1 MPAKVRKKRK
11 DPGRLTNPLE
21 RRIKDYSLAAV
32 GIGAVAFAPSAS
44 AAVVTTGVI
53 NYNVPV
59 NTTYTVN
66 IGGNNAIIISNSQ
79 STSTTTNGVFATQ
92 GTVNAKVFALPG
104 KGRDKDDVLPLNAG
118 QNVSGALS
126 TFGKAVVLASTTDKN
141 NWTGFLGNAKY
152 LGFSFG
158 TGANIHY
165 GWVEIN
171 ITQSKTNGPYTVT
184 VVEAAYETV
193 AGKALP
199 AGATSDSPSPTP
211 APNTLWLTALGAAG
225 LAGLEAMRRRR
236 RA

>member
-11 DPGRLTNPLE
+11 DPVRLTNPLE

-32 GIGAVAFAPSAS
+32 GIGAVTFAPAAS
-44 AAVVTTGVI
+44 AAVVSTGVI
-53 NYNVPV
+53 NHNVPV
-59 NTTYTVN
+59 STTYTVN
-66 IGGNNAIIISNSQ
+66 IGGQNAIKFSNTS
-79 STSTTTNGVFATQ
+79 SGTSTFRLYATEA
-92 GTVNAKVFALPG
+92 TNAKVFALPG
-104 KGRDKDDVLPLNAG
+104 KGKKKDQVLPIAAG

-126 TFGKAVVLASTTDKN
+126 TFGNYVLLVSSTSSSSK
-141 NWTGFLGNAKY
+141 WTGFLGNTKY
-152 LGFSFG
+152 IGFSFG
-158 TGANIHY
+158 SGANIHY
-165 GWVEIN
+165 GWVQLN
-171 ITQSKTNGPYTVT
+171 ITQSKTHGPYTVT